1 MRWLAAGS
9 LAMKPVVLLGPQHVV
24 PTAGR
29 VLGELRV
36 AERVALVTAGW
47 QERESEDQALVA
59 ELGVPAV
66 NLTLHARSEDVFAA
80 DPELASAYKDRQA
93 QLRLLQDFYRV
104 RLEHAEEA
112 ARVIS
117 LRQVD
122 PALLGEEEKVSL
134 DLVRRIDDEHLERCR
149 SVHAAFEARWH
160 PGERDAVVRHRRE
173 LAGHLRQAAALV
185 VAGGHVAVL
194 LNRMKLF
201 DLVELAGR
209 RPLVAWSAGAM
220 VLSERV
226 VLFHDHP
233 PHGRG
238 IAEVL
243 EPGFARVP
251 GVVVLPDPRRR
262 LVLDDRARVA
272 HFARRFAPAACV
284 AMDREAELIY
294 QGGRITRMAAVQR
307 LTATGAVE
315 PEVAEVPR

>member
-1 MRWLAAGS
+1 
-9 LAMKPVVLLGPQHVV
+9 MKPVILLGPQHVV

-29 VLGELRV
+29 ILRELRIG
-36 AERVALVTAGW
+36 ERVALVTAGW
-47 QERESEDQALVA
+47 QERESDDQALIA

-66 NLTLHARSEDVFAA
+66 NLTLHARSEDVFAG
-80 DPELASAYKDRQA
+80 DPELATAYKDRQA

-117 LRQVD
+117 LRQVEPEILAD
-122 PALLGEEEKVSL
+122 EQKVSL
-134 DLVRRIDDEHLERCR
+134 ELVRRIDDEHLERCR
-149 SVHAAFEARWH
+149 AVHAAFDARWR
-160 PGERDAVVRHRRE
+160 PGERDAVARHRRE
-173 LAGHLRQAAALV
+173 LSGMLRQAAALV

-209 RPLVAWSAGAM
+209 RPLIAWSAGAM

-243 EPGFARVP
+243 DAGFARVP

-262 LVLDDRARVA
+262 LALDDRERVA

-284 AMDREAELIY
+284 AMDRAAELVY
-294 QGGRITRMAAVQR
+294 QGGRIARMTAVQR
-307 LTATGAVE
+307 LTPSGAVE
-315 PEVAEVPR
+315 PEVAR